1 VLESPTGLQIGGE
14 KRKVTMIMADL
25 RGFTSL
31 SERLA
36 PERVVAMLNRYLT
49 TMVTVIQQYQGTID
63 DFIGDAIFV
72 LFGAPV
78 WQEDD
83 AQRAVACAVAMQLA
97 MASVNEE
104 SRREGL
110 PEVEMGIGLH
120 TGQVVVGNI
129 GSPERMKYDVIG
141 SQVNLTSR
149 IQSYTTG
156 GQILISETTRQEVAP
171 ILKIGKQMEVKA
183 KGIEQ
188 PVTLFEVLGIG
199 GLHKLLLPNTA
210 EHLVPLAAGI
220 PLRYEIVE
228 ESHLS
233 EEVYKGTLTKLSC
246 KEAEAHLDHP
256 VPNLTNIKMHLIKDG
271 QEISGSL
278 YGKVVGTVLGS
289 STDFSV
295 RFTSISPEIESF
307 LRAQTATP
315 ATE

>member
-1 VLESPTGLQIGGE
+1 
-14 KRKVTMIMADL
+14 
-25 RGFTSL
+25 
-31 SERLA
+31 
-36 PERVVAMLNRYLT
+36 
-49 TMVTVIQQYQGTID
+49 MVTVIKQYHGTID

-72 LFGAPV
+72 LFGAPL

-97 MASVNEE
+97 MASINEQNRQE
-104 SRREGL
+104 DL
-110 PEVEMGIGLH
+110 PEIEMGIGVH

-188 PVTLFEVLGIG
+188 PVALFEVLGIG
-199 GLHKLLLPNTA
+199 GSHKLLLPNTA
-210 EHLVPLAAGI
+210 EDLVPLVAGI

-228 ESHLS
+228 ASHLNG
-233 EEVYKGTLTKLSC
+233 EVYKGTFMKLSR

-256 VPNLTNIKMHLIKDG
+256 VPNLTNIKMHLVDKNNQKIP
-271 QEISGSL
+271 GSL
-278 YGKVVGTVLGS
+278 YGKVVGLTVGGS
-289 STDFSV
+289 GTDFTI

-307 LRAQTATP
+307 LRAQTTTP